1 MVTGPKEPRAKPK
14 PRADLQTML
23 FVVPNAITL
32 ASVFCGFRAI
42 TSVALDNPTLDDF
55 FRGAIFLTIAMLFD
69 LLDGRVAR
77 MTRTQSA
84 FGVQLDSLADV
95 ISFGVAPALLTY
107 KWVLVRHPALGLL
120 VAFVYV
126 ACGALRLARFNV
138 LAARSPTRG
147 SKPGKYVTGLPIPPA
162 SGVLISL
169 LLVDHALGGALSA
182 ERHTLMIF
190 LVTLGLGLLMVSN
203 VRFRSFKDLRLSG
216 PTLLLVSFAIVS
228 SAVVWQFTRP
238 PFVLLWLLGCY
249 VLLGLFEGVRDLLT
263 PGRKHGSALGPPPK
277 VGGDDPPNAPSVEP
291 TLPS

>member
-1 MVTGPKEPRAKPK
+1 
-14 PRADLQTML
+14 ML

-42 TSVALDNPTLDDF
+42 TLVALDKPTLDDF

-77 MTRTQSA
+77 ITRTQSA
-84 FGVQLDSLADV
+84 FGVQLDSLADI
-95 ISFGVAPALLTY
+95 ISFGVAPALLIY
-107 KWVLVRHPALGLL
+107 KWVLVRHPGLGLI
-120 VAFVYV
+120 VGFVYV
-126 ACGALRLARFNV
+126 ACGAVRLARFNV
-138 LAARSPTRG
+138 LAARSPSRG
-147 SKPGKYVTGLPIPPA
+147 GKPGKYVTGLPIPPA

-182 ERHTLMIF
+182 ERNTVMIF

-203 VRFRSFKDLRLSG
+203 VRFRSFKDLRLSSS
-216 PTLLLVSFAIVS
+216 TLLLVFFAIVS
-228 SAVVWQFTRP
+228 SIGVWQFTKP

-263 PGRKHGSALGPPPK
+263 PLRRRGTCPPSP
-277 VGGDDPPNAPSVEP
+277 GELLADDLPNAPPNAPPAEP
-291 TLPS
+291 TLPG